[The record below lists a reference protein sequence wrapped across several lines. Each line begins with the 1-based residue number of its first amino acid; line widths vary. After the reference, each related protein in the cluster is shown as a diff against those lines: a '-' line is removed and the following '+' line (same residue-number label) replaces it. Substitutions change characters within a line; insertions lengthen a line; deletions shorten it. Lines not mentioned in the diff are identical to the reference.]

1 MPLWELAVLGAASK
15 RRKSIMGYVQK
26 LSGIPALIAIVALGV
41 VGMLLAGWPFL
52 RRIAWGAVAL
62 VAVIAAI
69 NEFRR

>member
-1 MPLWELAVLGAASK
+1 
-15 RRKSIMGYVQK
+15 MGYVQR

-52 RRIAWGAVAL
+52 RRVAWGAVAL
-62 VAVIAAI
+62 VAVLAAI